1 MKRKLVF
8 ILSSNYSGSHYLSL
22 LLGSHS
28 KAMHLGETKNLI
40 KEGVNCYKC
49 GVLNGCHLF
58 KGIQELTTDD
68 LYPTLFNRAGEPINL
83 LFDTSKKIEWAIKFI
98 KNQADYEIKVIHLVR
113 DPRALMR
120 RWKNKYTSLLSQ
132 LNQRR

>member
-1 MKRKLVF
+1 
-8 ILSSNYSGSHYLSL
+8 
-22 LLGSHS
+22 
-28 KAMHLGETKNLI
+28 MHLGETKNLL

-49 GVLNGCHLF
+49 SVLNGCHLF
-58 KGIQELTTDD
+58 KDIQELTTDD

-132 LNQRR
+132 LNQRRTMHFLGNALKLTFSSQNNIYLHK